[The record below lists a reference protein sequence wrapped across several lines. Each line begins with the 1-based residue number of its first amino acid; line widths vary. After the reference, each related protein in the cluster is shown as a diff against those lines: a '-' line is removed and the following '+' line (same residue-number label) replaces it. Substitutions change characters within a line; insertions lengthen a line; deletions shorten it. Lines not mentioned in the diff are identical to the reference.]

1 MPPCGPVPYGSFPR
15 LWLHHVTGLGAGKH
29 AYRTASARESDSSAR
44 EGRAVRFQEI
54 LRAFLIFSVIII
66 TIINI
71 IIMLVDS
78 SAPMH
83 ARATYAIVCGMG
95 LVAAAGSLC

>member
-1 MPPCGPVPYGSFPR
+1 MAPSHTAISPVCGYTMLLG
-15 LWLHHVTGLGAGKH
+15 WGLVNTH
-29 AYRTASARESDSSAR
+29 TEQQARVKSNSSAR

-54 LRAFLIFSVIII
+54 LRAFFIFSLIII